1 MIPFSLV
8 NILIALNLK
17 ETVERRSPGIK
28 EVLEQTDPRGRCSG
42 FIKFI
47 GLFCL
52 AGFSIGITWAYVIPL
67 YLKSM
72 GLTVEMI
79 GASLGLQ
86 SLASGFTL
94 YVLSSKIE
102 YRRFLLFSGA
112 YSSIGIALFGLA
124 DRSTILPL
132 SIMLGTASGAMGAV
146 HEVVIGKIARE
157 GSYGADIG
165 LLMLGL
171 HTGNT
176 VAQAISGFLIS
187 WLGYFLLFCL
197 SALASLTFSVLAYL
211 RISKQKRL
219 NTEEEY

>member
-1 MIPFSLV
+1 LIPFSLV
-8 NILIALNLK
+8 NILISLSLK
-17 ETVERRSPGIK
+17 ETVERRSPDIK
-28 EVLEQTDPRGRCSG
+28 KVLKQVDPGGRCSG

-79 GASLGLQ
+79 GALLGLQ

-94 YVLSSKIE
+94 YILSSKIE
-102 YRRFLLFSGA
+102 YKGFLLFSGA
-112 YSSIGIALFGLA
+112 YSSAGIVLFGLA

-132 SIMLGTASGAMGAV
+132 SFMLGTASGAMGAV
-146 HEVVIGKIARE
+146 HEAVIGKITRE

-171 HTGNT
+171 HAGNT
-176 VAQAISGFLIS
+176 VAQAVSGYLIS
-187 WLGYFLLFCL
+187 YLGYSLLFCL

-211 RISKQKRL
+211 RISKNKKGD
-219 NTEEEY
+219 